1 MAAGQ
6 VGRDSEVS
14 KKRFRSNPTSAAD
27 DSPEL
32 EFELIP

>member
-1 MAAGQ
+1 MAAFL

-14 KKRFRSNPTSAAD
+14 KKRFRSNLTSAAD